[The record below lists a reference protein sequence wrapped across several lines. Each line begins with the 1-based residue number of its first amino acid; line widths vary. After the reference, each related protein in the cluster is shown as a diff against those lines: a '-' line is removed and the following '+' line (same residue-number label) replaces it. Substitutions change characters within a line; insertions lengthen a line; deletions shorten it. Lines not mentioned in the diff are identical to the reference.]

1 MPRSTSRKGKGS
13 CRYPKDGVEDGGE
26 LAFYLAEA
34 KRHKVMTRE
43 EEQVLA
49 RKVLAGGNEGLWA
62 RNEFVKR
69 NMRLVVTIARKY
81 ATEDLTLAD
90 LVQEGN
96 IGLMRALEK
105 FDPERGFK
113 FSTYA
118 SWWVRQ
124 SVTRAIYNAGTIRL
138 PPYVMTAK
146 HQLAQVERRSDTP
159 LTDAELSDYTGL
171 SLDMLERIRTLPVA
185 LTVLDNPVGM
195 GDEENV
201 LLVDLTADPKTEDGP
216 EVEHIVD
223 RDQLKARIE
232 QALEKVPERDREIL
246 LTWATEEDVSM
257 EEIGV
262 RVGLTRERV
271 RQILLRI
278 IRFLKQKVTA

>member
-1 MPRSTSRKGKGS
+1 MPRSPRKGS
-13 CRYPKDGVEDGGE
+13 CRYPKDGADEGGE
-26 LAFYLAEA
+26 LAFYMAEA
-34 KRHKVMTRE
+34 RRHKVMNRE

-49 RKVLAGGNEGLWA
+49 RKVLAGGKEGLWA
-62 RNEFVKR
+62 RNEFVRR

-81 ATEDLTLAD
+81 TTEDLTLSD

-105 FDPERGFK
+105 FDPDRGFK

-124 SVTRAIYNAGTIRL
+124 SVVRAIHNAGAIRL
-138 PPYVMTAK
+138 PPYVVTAK
-146 HQLAQVERRSDTP
+146 FQVAQVQRKSATP
-159 LTDAELSDYTGL
+159 LTDEEISDYTGL
-171 SLDMLERIRTLPVA
+171 SRDMLDRLRVLPVA
-185 LTVLDNPVGM
+185 LSVLDSPVGE
-195 GDEENV
+195 EENT
-201 LLVDLTADPKTEDGP
+201 LLVDTVADPSGEGGVS
-216 EVEHIVD
+216 EAERILEQ
-223 RDQLKARIE
+223 DQLKARIE
-232 QALEKVPERDREIL
+232 QALKAVPTRDRDIL
-246 LTWATEEDVSM
+246 IAWATEEDISM

-278 IRFLKQKVTA
+278 IRLLKQKVAP